1 VPGQETDRL
10 SQEEEGHAKKTS
22 NIGDRKANGNGQEKP
37 AKGHGCY
44 KDCEELRKLLAKGKY
59 VLDCGHLVTFSHNLS
74 NNVVVIND
82 GEIRI
87 ICTSCY
93 D

>member
-1 VPGQETDRL
+1 MDQKSNGT
-10 SQEEEGHAKKTS
+10 GHENA
-22 NIGDRKANGNGQEKP
+22 

-44 KDCEELRKLLAKGKY
+44 KNCEELRHLLDKGKY
-59 VLDCGHLVTFSHNLS
+59 VLDCGHLVSFGHNLS